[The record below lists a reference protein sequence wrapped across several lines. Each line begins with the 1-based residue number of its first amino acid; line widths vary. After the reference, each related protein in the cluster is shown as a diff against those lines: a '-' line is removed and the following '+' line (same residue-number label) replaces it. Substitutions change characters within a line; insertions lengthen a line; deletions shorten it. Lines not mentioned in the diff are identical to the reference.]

1 MFDTIIIYSAFLI
14 IFEEQFTWLFIT
26 WFLASSILQVLC
38 LTLVKEVEKDSK
50 AQNEPV
56 DVKHK

>member
-14 IFEEQFTWLFIT
+14 IFEEQFTWLFIA